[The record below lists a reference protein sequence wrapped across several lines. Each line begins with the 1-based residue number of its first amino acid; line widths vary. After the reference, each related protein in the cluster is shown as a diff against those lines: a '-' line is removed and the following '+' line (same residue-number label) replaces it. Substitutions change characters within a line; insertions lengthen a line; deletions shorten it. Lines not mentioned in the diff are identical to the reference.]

1 MLWKKIIVKHRERLL
16 LCKSQRFSGIL
27 LPGVHRVPVISPETI
42 EFEKH
47 HLNDLVFRST
57 WTDHLL
63 AEWPD
68 LAKRHFTVVETNST
82 QVGMVYV
89 NGALFTVLVPQ
100 KRLVFWRDAALVTA
114 EIVNVIGEGEQRP
127 EKTEDNP
134 LSGIS
139 CPTAYTCV

>member
-1 MLWKKIIVKHRERLL
+1 MLWKRIVVKRRERALL
-16 LCKSQRFSGIL
+16 SKGQQFCSIL
-27 LPGVHRVPVISPETI
+27 TPGVHRVAVKSTETVHI
-42 EFEKH
+42 EKH
-47 HLNDLVFRST
+47 HLDDLVFRSA

-68 LAKRHFTVVETNST
+68 LAERHFTVVETNST

-114 EIVNVIGEGEQRP
+114 EIVNVIGETEPRP
-127 EKTEDNP
+127 QLN
-134 LSGIS
+134 